1 MALRIFKYISD
12 CQVYSTDCFI
22 DKYNFIQ
29 KLYKLCINKSS
40 ATLVER
46 QEESETQS
54 PTRTPCLLRTQSET
68 MSRKTGNRMELWRE
82 NRSVREACSG
92 QRLVNLLVTLRY
104 KINTQ
109 LSMSK
114 RRQWK
119 WELRGEPEAKT
130 IIWKHCWHPSER
142 HYCQKKCTKRRQM
155 GKDQVLGNAA
165 IQVAGSRKGT
175 ESRTGRE

>member
-1 MALRIFKYISD
+1 MKVQLLWLKDRRKVRPRAPH
-12 CQVYSTDCFI
+12 VPHAYSEHRV
-22 DKYNFIQ
+22 K
-29 KLYKLCINKSS
+29 
-40 ATLVER
+40 
-46 QEESETQS
+46 
-54 PTRTPCLLRTQSET
+54 T

-130 IIWKHCWHPSER
+130 ISWKHCWHPSER